1 MGTEGL
7 PPRVLRELFRVA
19 VRPLLIIFESLW
31 RLGGVPDKW
40 EKANVTSVFKKE
52 DLGIYKPVNLT

>member
-7 PPRVLRELFRVA
+7 PPRVLRELFHVA
-19 VRPLLIIFESLW
+19 VRPLLIISESLW
-31 RLGGVPDKW
+31 RLGGVPDEW

-52 DLGIYKPVNLT
+52 DRGIYKPVNLT